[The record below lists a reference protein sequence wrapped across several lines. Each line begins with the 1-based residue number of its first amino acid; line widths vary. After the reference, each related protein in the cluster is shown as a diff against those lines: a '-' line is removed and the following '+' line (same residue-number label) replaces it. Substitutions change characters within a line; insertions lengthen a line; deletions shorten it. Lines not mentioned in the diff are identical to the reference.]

1 MSRWLRRSLRLSRWL
16 RRSPCD
22 RLETQRRP
30 ADPLVEFGLSPL
42 VEAGLSPLVEEVA
55 LRPSR
60 NPATF
65 GASVTDVLGLRW

>member
-1 MSRWLRRSLRLSRWL
+1 LRRSL
-16 RRSPCD
+16 CD
-22 RLETQRRP
+22 RLETRRRP
-30 ADPLVEFGLSPL
+30 AKPLVEELAPGLPL
-42 VEAGLSPLVEEVA
+42 VEEVAPGLPLVEEVA